1 MIIGGGCSSP
11 NKILKIG
18 YFADGIWAHNAF
30 KKIIKNPNMQI
41 SFICTRYG
49 SNDKILAKFAKDY
62 GIELLEDKDI
72 NSPKFIAKI
81 AKFNCDI
88 LVSMSFD
95 QIFKKQLI
103 NLTPLKAINCHAGAL
118 PFYRGR
124 NILNWALINDEKS
137 FGITVHYIDEGID
150 TGDIILQKFYQISDN
165 DDYNTLL
172 QTAHTECANLLCQ
185 ALEMMLSKDF
195 KTTKQSSID
204 KYGFY
209 CTQRKI
215 GDEIINWD
223 QTAREIFNLIRAITH
238 PGPIARTTL
247 KDKEMKISR
256 AIYHSDAPNYKC
268 INGAIVG
275 LTSNGFWV
283 KCKDKALEIT
293 EFKYDDKIKIGD
305 RFTW

>member
-1 MIIGGGCSSP
+1 M
-11 NKILKIG
+11 K
-18 YFADGIWAHNAF
+18 
-30 KKIIKNPNMQI
+30 
-41 SFICTRYG
+41 
-49 SNDKILAKFAKDY
+49 
-62 GIELLEDKDI
+62 
-72 NSPKFIAKI
+72 
-81 AKFNCDI
+81 
-88 LVSMSFD
+88 
-95 QIFKKQLI
+95 
-103 NLTPLKAINCHAGAL
+103 
-118 PFYRGR
+118 
-124 NILNWALINDEKS
+124 KS

-172 QTAHTECANLLCQ
+172 QTARTECANLLCQ

-215 GDEIINWD
+215 GDGIINWD
-223 QTAREIFNLIRAITH
+223 QTAREIFNLIRAIIH

-256 AIYHSDAPNYKC
+256 AIYHLDAPNYKC

-275 LTSNGFWV
+275 LTSNGF
-283 KCKDKALEIT
+283 
-293 EFKYDDKIKIGD
+293 
-305 RFTW
+305 